1 MNIAIC
7 DDDAYVLQKFKD
19 YLIKYSFLHEQDP
32 NIVVY
37 NSAAALLASKLRYDV
52 LFLDIMLEDEQDGI
66 EIAKRLRETDS
77 TPILV
82 FISSRTDRHSDAID
96 AVVFK
101 YMVKPVS
108 QEDVFQV
115 MDKIYAFLKKNER
128 IFPIHFGQAIEYVL
142 LRDIIL
148 IESYGSRKTVVVKGR
163 EQGIATGEPW
173 HVLIERAGNELCFYK
188 IKKMLLINFH
198 HMQRLTHSEVV
209 MDNGRRILLNKSGYY
224 RLQEAYARFLGG
236 VR

>member
-7 DDDAYVLQKFKD
+7 DDDVCILHKLKD
-19 YLIKYSFLHEQDP
+19 YLIKCSFHQGQDHS
-32 NIVVY
+32 IAVY
-37 NSAAALLASKLRYDV
+37 NSAAAFLASNFRYDI
-52 LFLDIMLEDEQDGI
+52 LFLDIMLDEGQDGI

-108 QEDVFQV
+108 QEDIFQV
-115 MDKIYAFLKKNER
+115 MDKICAYLKKNDR
-128 IFPIHFGQAIEYVL
+128 IFPIHFGQAIDYVL

-163 EQGIATGEPW
+163 EQAIATGEPW
-173 HVLIERAGNELCFYK
+173 HVLIERAGNEPCFYK

-198 HMQRLTHSEVV
+198 HLQKITHSEVV
-209 MDNGRRILLNKSGYY
+209 MDNGRRILINKGSYY
-224 RLQEAYARFLGG
+224 RLQEAYARFMGG
-236 VR
+236 MR